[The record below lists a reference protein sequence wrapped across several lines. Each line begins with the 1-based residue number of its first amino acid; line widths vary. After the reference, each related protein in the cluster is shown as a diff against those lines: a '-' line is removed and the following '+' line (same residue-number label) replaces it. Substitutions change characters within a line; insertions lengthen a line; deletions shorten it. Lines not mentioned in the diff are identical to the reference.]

1 MGINWS
7 GNGKVFSN
15 DEDVGVK
22 MIALAAPGILPHTA
36 LTHPCATQ
44 WQAVLMTVL
53 CVWVGASGVV
63 RAADMEGLYETEV
76 RVFSQSATER
86 QEALRTALGEILV
99 KVTSQRTAPAAP
111 GLAGAFKRV
120 DQMVQQYRY
129 RPLAES
135 RLLPLPAAPVAPAR
149 AAVRKPGGVSPP
161 PPVVSPSPVVREQ
174 ALWVNFDSAVV
185 NKMLRQAGLPLWGR
199 TRPAMLVVLAVEEPS
214 NRYILLADSGAEA
227 QTIFETR
234 AWWRGVPI
242 VLPQRA
248 EAEGGLR
255 FLEVWNNSQEAV
267 LRVAAHERADAAL
280 VGRATHQKTGWQV
293 RWTLFQPREQPM
305 QWESAGD
312 ANSMR
317 STLEAG
323 IDGAADVL
331 GKRFAQLLSDKAGNI
346 VLITVTDIVTLDHY
360 AKVMDYFKSLD
371 EVADVDVRQM
381 HANSVTFRIAA
392 RSATETLVRTIALS
406 KKLSPV
412 VSTVIADPLA
422 ADAPQGSNESAE
434 IEVPAPTSAAT
445 ELKYQL
451 LQ

>member
-1 MGINWS
+1 M
-7 GNGKVFSN
+7 KV
-15 DEDVGVK
+15 
-22 MIALAAPGILPHTA
+22 IAW
-36 LTHPCATQ
+36 Q
-44 WQAVLMTVL
+44 WQTVLMTVL
-53 CVWVGASGVV
+53 WVGVAGGGIAH
-63 RAADMEGLYETEV
+63 AADMEGLYETEV

-86 QEALRTALGEILV
+86 QEALRTALGEVLV
-99 KVTSQRTAPAAP
+99 KVTGQRTAPAAP

-135 RLLPLPAAPVAPAR
+135 RLLPLPAAPVRVAPAR
-149 AAVRKPGGVSPP
+149 PAVRKPGGVSPP
-161 PPVVSPSPVVREQ
+161 PPVASPSPVAREQ
-174 ALWVNFDSAVV
+174 ALWVSFDSAAV

-293 RWTLFQPREQPM
+293 RWTLFQPREEPM

-312 ANSMR
+312 ANSIR

-381 HANSVTFRIAA
+381 QGKSVTFRIAA
-392 RSATETLVRTIALS
+392 RSTTETLVRTIALS

-422 ADAPQGSNESAE
+422 ADAPQGSNGSAE
-434 IEVPAPTSAAT
+434 IEVPAPASAAT

>member
-1 MGINWS
+1 MR
-7 GNGKVFSN
+7 
-15 DEDVGVK
+15 
-22 MIALAAPGILPHTA
+22 MIALE
-36 LTHPCATQ
+36 
-44 WQAVLMTVL
+44 WQVVLVMVL
-53 CVWVGASGVV
+53 CAWVGASGVV

-86 QEALRTALGEILV
+86 QEALRTALGEVLV
-99 KVTSQRTAPAAP
+99 KVTGQRTAPATP

-135 RLLPLPAAPVAPAR
+135 RLMPLPAAPVVVAPAR
-149 AAVRKPGGVSPP
+149 PAVRKPGGASQPP
-161 PPVVSPSPVVREQ
+161 PPVVSSPAAREQ
-174 ALWVNFDSAVV
+174 ALWVSFDSAAV
-185 NKMLRQAGLPLWGR
+185 NKVLRQAGLPLWGR
-199 TRPAMLVVLAVEEPS
+199 ARPAMLVVLAVEEPS
-214 NRYILLADSGAEA
+214 NRYILLADSGTQS

-255 FLEVWNNSQEAV
+255 FLEAWNNSQEAV
-267 LRVAAHERADAAL
+267 LRAAAHERADAAL
-280 VGRATHQKTGWQV
+280 VGRATHQRTGWQV
-293 RWTLFQPREQPM
+293 RWTLFQANEEPM

-317 STLEAG
+317 SVLEAG

-331 GKRFAQLLSDKAGNI
+331 GKRFAQLLSDKASNI

-360 AKVMDYFKSLD
+360 AKVMNYFQSLD

-381 HANSVTFRIAA
+381 QANSVTFRIAA
-392 RSATETLVRTIALS
+392 RSTTDTLVRTIALS

-422 ADAPQGSNESAE
+422 ADAPQGGTETEA
-434 IEVPAPTSAAT
+434 PAPTDVAPPST